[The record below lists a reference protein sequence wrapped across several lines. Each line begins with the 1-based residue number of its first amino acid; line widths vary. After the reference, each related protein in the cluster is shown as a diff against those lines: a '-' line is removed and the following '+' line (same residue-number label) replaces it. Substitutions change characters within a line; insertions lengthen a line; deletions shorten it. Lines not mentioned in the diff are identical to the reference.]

1 MRIVRGVTDSNSP
14 TINRVQRVLAYMV
27 ASAIGL
33 SILAFLAVIIGT
45 AAGMKGDSFS
55 QGIWPTILVLPLFGL
70 PLAIALFIALLV
82 VNLVRRSREARTL
95 K

>member
-1 MRIVRGVTDSNSP
+1 MTKTDTQPIS
-14 TINRVQRVLAYMV
+14 RVQRILAYMV

-55 QGIWPTILVLPLFGL
+55 QGVWPTILVLPLFGL
-70 PLAIALFIALLV
+70 PLAIALFIALLA
-82 VNLVRRSREARTL
+82 VNLVRRSREARSSR
-95 K
+95 

>member
-1 MRIVRGVTDSNSP
+1 MTKTDAQPIS
-14 TINRVQRVLAYMV
+14 RVQRILAYMV

-55 QGIWPTILVLPLFGL
+55 QGVWPTILVLPLFGL
-70 PLAIALFIALLV
+70 PLAIALFIALLA
-82 VNLVRRSREARTL
+82 VNLVRRSREARSSR
-95 K
+95 

>member
-1 MRIVRGVTDSNSP
+1 MTDINTPPVNRAQRI
-14 TINRVQRVLAYMV
+14 LAYMV
-27 ASAIGL
+27 ASAVGL

-55 QGIWPTILVLPLFGL
+55 QGVWPTILLLPLFGL
-70 PLAIALFIALLV
+70 PIGFVFLVVLLV
-82 VNLVRRSREARTL
+82 ISLRKRAREARSI